1 MYGKSIA
8 ILKDRA
14 NNIYKGGEEEEDSKR
29 SIGIIQP
36 TMRFKPRSEMER
48 VLETINS
55 YSYGKI
61 DENLMRKIQK
71 NAYSKNPS
79 QTHTKR
85 DLMNRSDENF
95 PDKKSWKT
103 YTYRIKSTEN
113 SCNENNKIDVKKLFK
128 KYHYKTHFKAATDL
142 ANFNSIRLIT

>member
-1 MYGKSIA
+1 MYGKSFT
-8 ILKDRA
+8 ILKDRS
-14 NNIYKGGEEEEDSKR
+14 NNLCKGEEEDSKK

-61 DENLMRKIQK
+61 DENIMRKIQK
-71 NAYSKNPS
+71 NAYSKNLS
-79 QTHTKR
+79 QNHSKR
-85 DLMNRSDENF
+85 DMINGYEENF
-95 PDKKSWKT
+95 PEKKSWKT
-103 YTYRIKSTEN
+103 YTYRINSLEN
-113 SCNENNKIDVKKLFK
+113 NSNENNKIDVKKLFK

-142 ANFNSIRLIT
+142 ANFNSIRVVT